1 VSLSADRHRERLLTM
16 QYATTRVIAEAATI
30 DDGIPRILQSIC
42 ETLSWVHGAVW
53 IVDPD
58 AHVLRLAYAWH
69 LPSDGIEVF
78 EAASRATTFPPGVGL
93 PGRVWASGEPA
104 WIHDVLEDP
113 NFPRAPVASRARL
126 HGAFGFPI
134 LLGGEIH
141 GVLEFFSDEI
151 REPDEAL
158 LQILST
164 IGGQVGHFIEHRRS
178 EEDLRRYAQQLEV
191 AHKLEEEHAVR
202 LAGMVR
208 ELQIAKSKAESAT
221 RAKSMFLANM
231 SHEIRTPLHAV
242 IGMTQLTLGTEL
254 GPEQREYLEVV
265 NDSAETLLALIND
278 ILDFS
283 KIEERK
289 LELERVA
296 FALRDT
302 VEDAARLLAFKA
314 QQKGLELAC
323 RVSPEVP
330 ERLVGDPGRLR
341 QIVVNLVGNAIK
353 FTERGEV
360 VLDIEVAEPTG
371 DGIELHIQ
379 VRDTGI
385 GVPHEQ
391 QARIFE
397 AFEQGDSSTTRQ
409 YGGTGLGLAITAELA
424 KMMGGRVWLE
434 SQPGQGSTFYCS
446 VRFEPAPGGERAGP
460 ARIVRS
466 LHGARV
472 LVVDDNATNRHI
484 LGELLTS
491 WRLDPTLVDG
501 AAAALTALDGAHRVM
516 RPYHLVLLDAQ
527 MPGVDGYELA
537 HRIGRRKGLDPKLI
551 LLTSA
556 GLQDPAR
563 IRSAGIH
570 AALVK
575 PVKQSDLLDAVV
587 AALGG
592 EAAAA
597 DEVEAVPAAPARRL
611 RILVVEDNSVNR
623 TMALRILER
632 AGHEVAVA
640 VNGQEALNA
649 VESSTGAGTGFDV
662 VLMDVQ
668 MPVLNGLE
676 ATARIREG
684 ERRTGRHVPIVAMT
698 AHAMRGDRERCI
710 DAGMDGYLVKPVRAD
725 ELIAAVGQYGAAGA
739 DPRATTEDANGTTA
753 GNGPEGD
760 DVQAALLAHVGGDLD
775 LARELAQIFLADRG
789 AMMRRIDRAIR
800 SGDTDELKL
809 AAHTLRGAVA
819 TLGAKS
825 AAAAAS
831 RLEQAGGSADRTE
844 VGRAGSDLKKV
855 IGTLEDRL
863 RPIAGTTQAR
873 TRRKTGRRT

>member
-1 VSLSADRHRERLLTM
+1 M

-30 DDGIPRILQSIC
+30 DDGIPRILQAIC

-53 IVDPD
+53 IVDPE
-58 AHVLRLAYAWH
+58 ANALRLAYAWH
-69 LPSDGIEVF
+69 LPSNGIEDF
-78 EAASRATTFPPGVGL
+78 EAASRATTFPSGVGL
-93 PGRVWASGEPA
+93 PGRVWASGAPA
-104 WIHDVLEDP
+104 WIHDVLLDP
-113 NFPRAPVASRARL
+113 NFPRAPAASGAGL

-178 EEDLRRYAQQLEV
+178 EEELRSYSQQ
-191 AHKLEEEHAVR
+191 

-208 ELQIAKSKAESAT
+208 ELEVAKTRAESAT
-221 RAKSMFLANM
+221 HAKSMFLANM

-242 IGMTQLTLGTEL
+242 IGMTQLALGTRL
-254 GPEQREYLEVV
+254 DPEQREYLEVV

-323 RVSPEVP
+323 RVSPDVP
-330 ERLVGDPGRLR
+330 ARLVGDPGRLR

-360 VLDIEVAEPTG
+360 VLDIEVAEHARQSV
-371 DGIELHIQ
+371 ELHIQ

-385 GVPHEQ
+385 GVPREQ

-409 YGGTGLGLAITAELA
+409 YGGTGLGLAITAELV
-424 KMMGGRVWLE
+424 KMMRGRVWLE
-434 SQPGQGSTFYCS
+434 SEPGQGSTFHCTA
-446 VRFEPAPGGERAGP
+446 RFEPAPGGGRGSLEL
-460 ARIVRS
+460 VDRS
-466 LHGARV
+466 LRGVRV

-484 LGELLTS
+484 LGELLAS

-501 AAAALTALDGAHRVM
+501 AAAALTALEGAHRVM
-516 RPYHLVLLDAQ
+516 RPFHLVLLDAQ

-537 HRIGRRKGLDPKLI
+537 DRVRKRREGLVPKMI

-556 GLQDPAR
+556 GVQDPAGVR
-563 IRSAGIH
+563 GAGIH

-575 PVKQSDLLDAVV
+575 PVKQSDLLDAIV

-592 EAAAA
+592 EAAAPDDDA
-597 DEVEAVPAAPARRL
+597 DAGPARSTHPL
-611 RILVVEDNSVNR
+611 RILVVEDNPVNR

-632 AGHEVAVA
+632 AGHEVVLAL
-640 VNGQEALNA
+640 NGQEALDA
-649 VESSTGAGTGFDV
+649 VAVVDPASAGAGFDV

-676 ATARIREG
+676 ATAQIREG

-698 AHAMRGDRERCI
+698 AHAMRGDRERCLA
-710 DAGMDGYLVKPVRAD
+710 AGMDGYLVKPVRAE
-725 ELIAAVGQYGAAGA
+725 ELIAAVEEYGAG
-739 DPRATTEDANGTTA
+739 DRRAAREEANPPVPAVDALA
-753 GNGPEGD
+753 PDD
-760 DVQAALLAHVGGDLD
+760 DVRSALLEHVGGDPD

-789 AMMRRIDRAIR
+789 GMMRRIDRAIR
-800 SGDTDELKL
+800 SGDADELRL
-809 AAHTLRGAVA
+809 AAHTLKGAVA

-825 AAAAAS
+825 AAVAAS
-831 RLEQAGGSADRTE
+831 RLEQLGGSADLAE
-844 VGRAGSDLKKV
+844 VGRAGSELKKA
-855 IGTLEDRL
+855 IGALEDGL
-863 RPIAGTTQAR
+863 RPIAGVAAPAKPR
-873 TRRKTGRRT
+873 AAKRRTGRPT

>member
-1 VSLSADRHRERLLTM
+1 VSHIVDPHRERLLTM

-30 DDGIPRILQSIC
+30 DDGIPRILQAIC

-53 IVDPD
+53 IVD
-58 AHVLRLAYAWH
+58 AEAQVLRLAYAWH
-69 LPSDGIEVF
+69 LPSDGIEEF
-78 EAASRATTFPPGVGL
+78 EAASRATPFPSGVGL
-93 PGRVWASGEPA
+93 PGRVWASGKPA
-104 WIHDVLEDP
+104 WIPDVLDDP
-113 NFPRAPVASRARL
+113 NFPRAPVASQARL

-164 IGGQVGHFIEHRRS
+164 IGGQVGHFIEHRNSEQELRS
-178 EEDLRRYAQQLEV
+178 YALQLAE
-191 AHKLEEEHAVR
+191 
-202 LAGMVR
+202 MVR
-208 ELQIAKSKAESAT
+208 ELEVAKTRAESAT

-242 IGMTQLTLGTEL
+242 IGMTQLALGTRL
-254 GPEQREYLEVV
+254 NPEQREYLDVV

-323 RVSPEVP
+323 RVSPDVP
-330 ERLVGDPGRLR
+330 ARLVGDPGRLR

-360 VLDIEVAEPTG
+360 VLDIEVAGQTSASV
-371 DGIELHIQ
+371 ELHIQ

-385 GVPHEQ
+385 GVPREQ

-409 YGGTGLGLAITAELA
+409 YGGTGLGLAITAELV
-424 KMMGGRVWLE
+424 KMMRGRVWLE
-434 SQPGQGSTFYCS
+434 SEPGHGSTFHCTA
-446 VRFEPAPGGERAGP
+446 RFEPAPGG
-460 ARIVRS
+460 ARGGFELMDRS
-466 LHGARV
+466 LRGARV

-491 WRLDPTLVDG
+491 WRLDPTLVNG
-501 AAAALTALDGAHRVM
+501 AAAALTALDGAHRVV
-516 RPYHLVLLDAQ
+516 RPFHLVLLDAQ

-537 HRIGRRKGLDPKLI
+537 DRIRKRRDGLAPKMI

-556 GLQDPAR
+556 GVQDPAGVR
-563 IRSAGIH
+563 GAGID

-575 PVKQSDLLDAVV
+575 PVKQSDLLDAIV

-592 EAAAA
+592 EVAASEDGA
-597 DEVEAVPAAPARRL
+597 DAAPARSTRPL
-611 RILVVEDNSVNR
+611 RILVVEDNPVNR

-632 AGHEVAVA
+632 AGHEVVLA
-640 VNGQEALNA
+640 VNGQEALDA
-649 VESSTGAGTGFDV
+649 LAGAGLDV

-676 ATARIREG
+676 ATAQIREG
-684 ERRTGRHVPIVAMT
+684 EQGTGRHVPIVAMT
-698 AHAMRGDRERCI
+698 AHAMRGDRERCLA
-710 DAGMDGYLVKPVRAD
+710 AGMDGYLVKPVRAE
-725 ELIAAVGQYGAAGA
+725 ELIAAVEEYGDGAAARGA
-739 DPRATTEDANGTTA
+739 RTETRRPVPTVETLAPHDEVRT
-753 GNGPEGD
+753 
-760 DVQAALLAHVGGDLD
+760 ALLAHVGGDPE
-775 LARELAQIFLADRG
+775 LARELAQIFLADG
-789 AMMRRIDRAIR
+789 GEMMQRIDRAIR
-800 SGDTDELKL
+800 SGDAEELRL
-809 AAHTLRGAVA
+809 AAHTLKGAVA

-825 AAAAAS
+825 AAVAAS
-831 RLEQAGGSADRTE
+831 RLEQMGGSADVAE
-844 VGRAGSDLKKV
+844 VGRAGTELKKA
-855 IGTLEDRL
+855 IGALEDGL
-863 RPIAGTTQAR
+863 RPIAGVAAR
-873 TRRKTGRRT
+873 TRTRAAKRKPGRRT